1 MPTANDPKGIE
12 SNRWNPWRLDDYD
25 PRRARSQANSRAHGA
40 RGSCAAQGRQIARGT
55 DSLDTTSTQS
65 PQHNAPHWA
74 HGPAATAWQ

>member
-1 MPTANDPKGIE
+1 MRSKERRTAVLALLTPHSLLLTLK
-12 SNRWNPWRLDDYD
+12 
-25 PRRARSQANSRAHGA
+25 ARSQANSRAHGA